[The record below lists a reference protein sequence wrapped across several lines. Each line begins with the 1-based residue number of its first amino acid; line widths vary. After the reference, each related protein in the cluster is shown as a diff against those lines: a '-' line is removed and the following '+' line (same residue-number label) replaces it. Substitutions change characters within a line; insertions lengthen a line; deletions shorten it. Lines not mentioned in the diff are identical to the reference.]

1 MPWFKKNLRQWLNR
15 FSLRACFLT
24 LFFSGYSKKAPGTI
38 GSLVALLLG
47 LPILIFSANTLFL
60 AAILIGLIAIAQIDK
75 EEEESK
81 IHDSSYIV
89 IDELVGMWLAMAISG
104 LSLAGVI
111 LSFIF
116 FRIYDITK
124 PSLIGK
130 IDKEVKGGLGVVAD
144 DALAGVLAGLS
155 VLLAINILGFF
166 NIKL

>member
-1 MPWFKKNLRQWLNR
+1 MNKFGW
-15 FSLRACFLT
+15 RACFLT

-47 LPILIFSANTLFL
+47 LPVLIFSANTLFL
-60 AAILIGLIAIAQIDK
+60 GAIFIGLIAIAQIDK
-75 EEEESK
+75 EEEETK
-81 IHDSSYIV
+81 RHDSSYIV

-104 LSLAGVI
+104 LSLAGVV

-155 VLLAINILGFF
+155 VLLVINILGFF

>member
-1 MPWFKKNLRQWLNR
+1 MNK

-47 LPILIFSANTLFL
+47 LPVLIFSANTLFL
-60 AAILIGLIAIAQIDK
+60 AAVLIGLIAIAQIDK

-104 LSLAGVI
+104 LSLASVI

-130 IDKEVKGGLGVVAD
+130 IDKEIKGGLGVVAD

-155 VLLAINILGFF
+155 ALLVINILGFF

>member
-1 MPWFKKNLRQWLNR
+1 MDK

-60 AAILIGLIAIAQIDK
+60 GAIFIGLIAIAQIDK
-75 EEEESK
+75 EEEETK
-81 IHDSSYIV
+81 RHDSSYIV
-89 IDELVGMWLAMAISG
+89 IDELVGMWLAMAVSG
-104 LSLAGVI
+104 LSLAGVV

-155 VLLAINILGFF
+155 ALLVIHILGFF

>member
-1 MPWFKKNLRQWLNR
+1 MDK

-47 LPILIFSANTLFL
+47 LPVLIFSANTLFL
-60 AAILIGLIAIAQIDK
+60 GAIFIGLIAIAQIDK
-75 EEEESK
+75 EEEETNR
-81 IHDSSYIV
+81 HDSSYIV

-104 LSLAGVI
+104 LSLAGVV

-155 VLLAINILGFF
+155 ALLVINVLGFF
-166 NIKL
+166 NIKF

>member
-1 MPWFKKNLRQWLNR
+1 M
-15 FSLRACFLT
+15 
-24 LFFSGYSKKAPGTI
+24 
-38 GSLVALLLG
+38 LLG
-47 LPILIFSANTLFL
+47 LPVLIFSANTLFL
-60 AAILIGLIAIAQIDK
+60 AAIFIGLIAIAQIDK

>member
-1 MPWFKKNLRQWLNR
+1 MNK

-60 AAILIGLIAIAQIDK
+60 AAVLIGLIAIAQIDK

-104 LSLAGVI
+104 LSLAGVV

-155 VLLAINILGFF
+155 ALLVINILGFF

>member
-1 MPWFKKNLRQWLNR
+1 MDKFGLRT
-15 FSLRACFLT
+15 CFLT

-60 AAILIGLIAIAQIDK
+60 AAVLIGLIAIAQIDK

-104 LSLAGVI
+104 LSLAGVV

>member
-1 MPWFKKNLRQWLNR
+1 M
-15 FSLRACFLT
+15 
-24 LFFSGYSKKAPGTI
+24 
-38 GSLVALLLG
+38 LLG

-60 AAILIGLIAIAQIDK
+60 GAIFIGLIAITQIDK
-75 EEEESK
+75 EEEETK
-81 IHDSSYIV
+81 RHDSSYIV

-104 LSLAGVI
+104 LSLAGVV

-116 FRIYDITK
+116 FRVYDITK

-155 VLLAINILGFF
+155 ALLVIHILGFF

>member
-1 MPWFKKNLRQWLNR
+1 MDK

-47 LPILIFSANTLFL
+47 LPVLIFSANTLFL
-60 AAILIGLIAIAQIDK
+60 GAIFVGLIAIAQIDK
-75 EEEESK
+75 EEEETK
-81 IHDSSYIV
+81 RHDSSYIV

-104 LSLAGVI
+104 LSLAGVV

-124 PSLIGK
+124 PSLIGR

-144 DALAGVLAGLS
+144 DALAGALAGLS
-155 VLLAINILGFF
+155 ALLVINVLGFF

>member
-1 MPWFKKNLRQWLNR
+1 MDKFN
-15 FSLRACFLT
+15 LRACFLT

-60 AAILIGLIAIAQIDK
+60 GAVFVGLIAIAQIDK
-75 EEEESK
+75 EEEETK
-81 IHDSSYIV
+81 RHDSSYIV

-104 LSLAGVI
+104 LSLAGVV

-155 VLLAINILGFF
+155 VLLVIHILGFF

>member
-1 MPWFKKNLRQWLNR
+1 M
-15 FSLRACFLT
+15 
-24 LFFSGYSKKAPGTI
+24 
-38 GSLVALLLG
+38 LLG

-60 AAILIGLIAIAQIDK
+60 AAVFIGLIAIAQIDK

-104 LSLAGVI
+104 LSLAGVV

-124 PSLIGK
+124 PSLIGR

-155 VLLAINILGFF
+155 ALLVIHILGFF

>member
-1 MPWFKKNLRQWLNR
+1 M
-15 FSLRACFLT
+15 
-24 LFFSGYSKKAPGTI
+24 
-38 GSLVALLLG
+38 ALLLG
-47 LPILIFSANTLFL
+47 LPVLAFSANTLFL
-60 AAILIGLIAIAQIDK
+60 GAIFVGLIAITQIDK

-104 LSLAGVI
+104 LSLVGMI

-155 VLLAINILGFF
+155 ALLVISVLGFF
-166 NIKL
+166 NIKF

>member
-1 MPWFKKNLRQWLNR
+1 M
-15 FSLRACFLT
+15 
-24 LFFSGYSKKAPGTI
+24 
-38 GSLVALLLG
+38 LLG
-47 LPILIFSANTLFL
+47 LPVLIFSANTLFL
-60 AAILIGLIAIAQIDK
+60 AAIFIGLIAIAQIDK

-104 LSLAGVI
+104 LSLEGVV

-155 VLLAINILGFF
+155 ALLVIHILGFF

>member
-1 MPWFKKNLRQWLNR
+1 MDK

-60 AAILIGLIAIAQIDK
+60 AAVFIGLIAITQIDK
-75 EEEESK
+75 EEEETK
-81 IHDSSYIV
+81 RHDSSYIV

-104 LSLAGVI
+104 LSLAGVV

-155 VLLAINILGFF
+155 ALLIIHILGFF

>member
-1 MPWFKKNLRQWLNR
+1 MDK

-60 AAILIGLIAIAQIDK
+60 AAVLIGLIAITQIDK

-104 LSLAGVI
+104 LSLAGVV

>member
-1 MPWFKKNLRQWLNR
+1 MNK

-47 LPILIFSANTLFL
+47 LPVLIFSADTLFL
-60 AAILIGLIAIAQIDK
+60 GAIFIGLIAIAQIDK

-104 LSLAGVI
+104 LSLAGVV

-155 VLLAINILGFF
+155 ALLVINILGFF

>member
-1 MPWFKKNLRQWLNR
+1 MDKFN
-15 FSLRACFLT
+15 LRACFLT

-47 LPILIFSANTLFL
+47 LPVLAFSANTLFL
-60 AAILIGLIAIAQIDK
+60 GAIFVGLIAIAQIDK

-81 IHDSSYIV
+81 RHDSSYIV
-89 IDELVGMWLAMAISG
+89 IDELVGMWMAMAISG

-155 VLLAINILGFF
+155 VLLVINILGFF
-166 NIKL
+166 NIKF

>member
-1 MPWFKKNLRQWLNR
+1 MDK

-47 LPILIFSANTLFL
+47 LPVLIFSANTLFL
-60 AAILIGLIAIAQIDK
+60 GAIFVGLIAITQIDK
-75 EEEESK
+75 EEEETK
-81 IHDSSYIV
+81 RHDSSYIV

-104 LSLAGVI
+104 LSLAGVV

-124 PSLIGK
+124 PSLIGR

-155 VLLAINILGFF
+155 ALLVIHILGFF

>member
-1 MPWFKKNLRQWLNR
+1 MDK
-15 FSLRACFLT
+15 FSLRMCFLT

-47 LPILIFSANTLFL
+47 LPVLIFSANTLFL
-60 AAILIGLIAIAQIDK
+60 GAVFIGLVAITQIDK
-75 EEEESK
+75 EEEETK
-81 IHDSSYIV
+81 RHDSSHIV

-104 LSLAGVI
+104 LSLAGVV

-124 PSLIGK
+124 PSFIGK

-155 VLLAINILGFF
+155 ALLVIHILGFF

>member
-1 MPWFKKNLRQWLNR
+1 M
-15 FSLRACFLT
+15 
-24 LFFSGYSKKAPGTI
+24 
-38 GSLVALLLG
+38 LLG

-60 AAILIGLIAIAQIDK
+60 AAIFIGLIAIAQIDK

-104 LSLAGVI
+104 LSLAGVV

-155 VLLAINILGFF
+155 VLLVIHILGFF

>member
-1 MPWFKKNLRQWLNR
+1 MDK

-47 LPILIFSANTLFL
+47 LPVLIFSANTLFL
-60 AAILIGLIAIAQIDK
+60 GAIFVGLIAITQIDK

-81 IHDSSYIV
+81 RHDSSYIV

-104 LSLAGVI
+104 LSLAGVV

-155 VLLAINILGFF
+155 ALLVISVLGFF
-166 NIKL
+166 NIKF

>member
-1 MPWFKKNLRQWLNR
+1 MDK

-47 LPILIFSANTLFL
+47 LPVLIFSANTLFL
-60 AAILIGLIAIAQIDK
+60 GAIFIGLIAITQIDK

-89 IDELVGMWLAMAISG
+89 IDELVGIWLAMAISG
-104 LSLAGVI
+104 LSLAGVV

-155 VLLAINILGFF
+155 ALLVIHILGFF

>member
-1 MPWFKKNLRQWLNR
+1 MNK

-47 LPILIFSANTLFL
+47 LPVLIFSANTLFL
-60 AAILIGLIAIAQIDK
+60 AAVLIGLIAIAQIDK

-155 VLLAINILGFF
+155 ALLVINILGFF

>member
-1 MPWFKKNLRQWLNR
+1 MNK

-47 LPILIFSANTLFL
+47 LPVLIFSANTLFL
-60 AAILIGLIAIAQIDK
+60 AAVLIGLIAIAQIDK

-104 LSLAGVI
+104 LSLAGVV

>member
-1 MPWFKKNLRQWLNR
+1 MNK

-60 AAILIGLIAIAQIDK
+60 AAVLIGLIAISQIDK

-155 VLLAINILGFF
+155 VSLTINILGFF

>member
-1 MPWFKKNLRQWLNR
+1 MDK

-60 AAILIGLIAIAQIDK
+60 GAVFVGLIAIAQIDK
-75 EEEESK
+75 EEEETK
-81 IHDSSYIV
+81 RHDSSYIV

-104 LSLAGVI
+104 LSLAGVV

-124 PSLIGK
+124 PSLIGR

-155 VLLAINILGFF
+155 VLLVIHILGFF

>member
-1 MPWFKKNLRQWLNR
+1 MNK

-24 LFFSGYSKKAPGTI
+24 LFFSGYSKKAPGTV

-47 LPILIFSANTLFL
+47 LPVLIFSANTLFL
-60 AAILIGLIAIAQIDK
+60 AAILIGLIAITQIDK

-155 VLLAINILGFF
+155 ALLVINILGFF

>member
-1 MPWFKKNLRQWLNR
+1 MDKFGW
-15 FSLRACFLT
+15 RACFLT

-60 AAILIGLIAIAQIDK
+60 GAIFVGLIAIAQIDK
-75 EEEESK
+75 EEEETK
-81 IHDSSYIV
+81 RHDSSYIV

-104 LSLAGVI
+104 LSLVGVI

-155 VLLAINILGFF
+155 VLLVINVLGFF
-166 NIKL
+166 NIKF

>member
-1 MPWFKKNLRQWLNR
+1 MDKFN
-15 FSLRACFLT
+15 LRACFLT

-47 LPILIFSANTLFL
+47 LPVLIFSANTLFL
-60 AAILIGLIAIAQIDK
+60 GAVFIGLIAIAQIDK
-75 EEEESK
+75 EEEETK
-81 IHDSSYIV
+81 RHDSSYIV
-89 IDELVGMWLAMAISG
+89 VDELVGMWLAMAISG
-104 LSLAGVI
+104 LSLAGVV

-155 VLLAINILGFF
+155 ALLVIHILGFF

>member
-1 MPWFKKNLRQWLNR
+1 MDK
-15 FSLRACFLT
+15 FSLRMCFLT

-47 LPILIFSANTLFL
+47 LPVLIFSANTLFL
-60 AAILIGLIAIAQIDK
+60 GAVFIGLIAITQIDK

-104 LSLAGVI
+104 LSLASVV

-155 VLLAINILGFF
+155 ALLVIHILGFF

>member
-1 MPWFKKNLRQWLNR
+1 M
-15 FSLRACFLT
+15 
-24 LFFSGYSKKAPGTI
+24 
-38 GSLVALLLG
+38 LLG
-47 LPILIFSANTLFL
+47 LPVLIFSANTLFL

-104 LSLAGVI
+104 LSLVGVI

-155 VLLAINILGFF
+155 ALLAINILGFF

>member
-1 MPWFKKNLRQWLNR
+1 MDKFG
-15 FSLRACFLT
+15 LRACFLT

-60 AAILIGLIAIAQIDK
+60 GAIFVGLIAIAQIDK

-81 IHDSSYIV
+81 VHDSSYIV
-89 IDELVGMWLAMAISG
+89 IDELVGMWIAMAISG

-155 VLLAINILGFF
+155 VLLVINVLGFF
-166 NIKL
+166 NIKF

>member
-1 MPWFKKNLRQWLNR
+1 MNKFN
-15 FSLRACFLT
+15 LRACFLT

-38 GSLVALLLG
+38 GSFVALLLG

-155 VLLAINILGFF
+155 VLLTINILGFF

>member
-1 MPWFKKNLRQWLNR
+1 M
-15 FSLRACFLT
+15 
-24 LFFSGYSKKAPGTI
+24 
-38 GSLVALLLG
+38 LLG
-47 LPILIFSANTLFL
+47 LPVLIFSANTLFL
-60 AAILIGLIAIAQIDK
+60 GAVFIGLIAITQIDK

-81 IHDSSYIV
+81 IHDSSHIV

-104 LSLAGVI
+104 LSLAGVV

-155 VLLAINILGFF
+155 VLLVINILGFF

>member
-1 MPWFKKNLRQWLNR
+1 MDK

-47 LPILIFSANTLFL
+47 LPVLIFSANTLFL
-60 AAILIGLIAIAQIDK
+60 GAVFIGLIAITQIDK

-81 IHDSSYIV
+81 RHDSSHIV
-89 IDELVGMWLAMAISG
+89 IDELVGMWLAMAVSG

-155 VLLAINILGFF
+155 VLLVINILGFF

>member
-1 MPWFKKNLRQWLNR
+1 M
-15 FSLRACFLT
+15 
-24 LFFSGYSKKAPGTI
+24 
-38 GSLVALLLG
+38 LLG
-47 LPILIFSANTLFL
+47 LPVLIFSANTLFL
-60 AAILIGLIAIAQIDK
+60 GAVFIGLIAIAQIDK

-104 LSLAGVI
+104 LSLAGVV

-155 VLLAINILGFF
+155 ALLVISVLGFF
-166 NIKL
+166 NIKF

>member
-1 MPWFKKNLRQWLNR
+1 M
-15 FSLRACFLT
+15 
-24 LFFSGYSKKAPGTI
+24 
-38 GSLVALLLG
+38 LLG
-47 LPILIFSANTLFL
+47 LPVLAFSANTLFL
-60 AAILIGLIAIAQIDK
+60 GAIFVGLIAITQIDK

-81 IHDSSYIV
+81 VHDSSYIV
-89 IDELVGMWLAMAISG
+89 IDELVGMWIAMAISG

-124 PSLIGK
+124 PSLIGT

-155 VLLAINILGFF
+155 ALLVISVLGFF
-166 NIKL
+166 NIKF

>member
-1 MPWFKKNLRQWLNR
+1 MDK

-47 LPILIFSANTLFL
+47 LPVLIFSANTLFL
-60 AAILIGLIAIAQIDK
+60 GAIFIGLIAIAQIDK

-104 LSLAGVI
+104 LSLVGVI

-124 PSLIGK
+124 PSFIGK

-155 VLLAINILGFF
+155 VLLVINILGFF

>member
-1 MPWFKKNLRQWLNR
+1 MDKFN
-15 FSLRACFLT
+15 LRACFLT

-47 LPILIFSANTLFL
+47 LPVLIFSANTLFL
-60 AAILIGLIAIAQIDK
+60 AAVLIGLIAIAQIDK

-104 LSLAGVI
+104 LSLAGMV

>member
-1 MPWFKKNLRQWLNR
+1 MDKFN
-15 FSLRACFLT
+15 LRACFLT

-60 AAILIGLIAIAQIDK
+60 GAIFVGLIAITQIDK

-81 IHDSSYIV
+81 VHDSSYIV

-124 PSLIGK
+124 PSLIGT
-130 IDKEVKGGLGVVAD
+130 IDKKVKGGLGVVAD

-155 VLLAINILGFF
+155 ALLVINILGFF
-166 NIKL
+166 NIKF